1 MNRQIPVYIYPQNSL
16 FEGGGVIIIIIVNNK
31 YVLETGYS
39 IPLHL
44 SGLVMYE
51 TVDVVSMEG
60 DCSVGV
66 ISCAHSSIS

>member
-1 MNRQIPVYIYPQNSL
+1 M
-16 FEGGGVIIIIIVNNK
+16 GVIITIIVNNK